1 MDTIEPMLST
11 LDNRRI
17 CRLLAITSYE
27 EVGNWLAAIDT
38 SDLPCRALPHA
49 HYELWSAEVCAD
61 SAWLVFPFRKSN
73 QQFRA
78 VNYNV

>member
-1 MDTIEPMLST
+1 
-11 LDNRRI
+11 
-17 CRLLAITSYE
+17 
-27 EVGNWLAAIDT
+27 
-38 SDLPCRALPHA
+38 
-49 HYELWSAEVCAD
+49 VCVD